1 MDVFPY
7 QFSVS
12 RQPNSEFHSNSMY
25 VSILVYLYQRVPFT
39 LPSEKRTQGLGII
52 VFHVLYLKQCQVA
65 LIWSCDMFFIV
76 IQYVSF
82 ILLLMGGVGV
92 AYTQPG
98 LAHTTLIGA
107 TFVLEGVHGG
117 STPLFFYGSSYNTTK

>member
-1 MDVFPY
+1 M
-7 QFSVS
+7 SCIS
-12 RQPNSEFHSNSMY
+12 SNVKLLSFGA
-25 VSILVYLYQRVPFT
+25 VT
-39 LPSEKRTQGLGII
+39 
-52 VFHVLYLKQCQVA
+52 C
-65 LIWSCDMFFIV
+65 FFIV